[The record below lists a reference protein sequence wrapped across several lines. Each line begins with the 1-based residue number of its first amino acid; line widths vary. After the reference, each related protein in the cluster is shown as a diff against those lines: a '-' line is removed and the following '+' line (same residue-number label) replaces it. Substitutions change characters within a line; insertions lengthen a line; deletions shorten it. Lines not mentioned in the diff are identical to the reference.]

1 MQFKETIKHINQL
14 LHVFLGQ
21 VQFYTLPLK
30 LLGNDADTTPPYED
44 SWALKDI
51 QWYVRNRQEPS
62 QELLSDYVGHLLG
75 YKSCSEAAAAGVYIV
90 CLRVLQHQPLH
101 SLVFVR
107 ICGYDNHFAQHHH
120 SS

>member
-1 MQFKETIKHINQL
+1 L
-14 LHVFLGQ
+14 LHAFLLQ
-21 VQFYTLPLK
+21 VQFYTLPIK
-30 LLGNDADTTPPYED
+30 LLGKDPETTPQGD
-44 SWALKDI
+44 SWALDQIKWD
-51 QWYVRNRQEPS
+51 VLKHREPR
-62 QELLSDYVGHLLG
+62 EDHLCDYMGHLLG

-90 CLRVLQHQPLH
+90 CLRVLQHRPLH